1 MAGMSIEIRPF
12 ADDVYAWMD
21 AVMLPFGR
29 PSRRED
35 VEVFAPVVEL
45 DRSIAAYDGAR
56 VVGTTGAFSLR
67 ITVPGGGELPMAGV
81 TMVGVHPTHRRRGI
95 LRQMMRRQLDDV
107 RASGTEPIA
116 GLWASEA
123 GIYQRFGYGVA
134 TFAAH
139 CEVDRRRAAFRSPT
153 EPAGELRLVDVEEA
167 RSTFPMVFD
176 AVLPTRPGVFARTD
190 AWWTSE
196 FFYDPEHAR
205 RGGSPASLLLH
216 ETDGRPTG
224 YARYRISPDWD
235 EQGPKATLEVS
246 EAMAVSPEATLA
258 LWRYLLDV
266 DLTTLIRG
274 RLLPVDH
281 PLLLSV
287 AEPRRLAWGV
297 GDGMWLRIV
306 DLPRALTARSW
317 GADGELVLE
326 LADAFCDWNAGRW
339 QLTVRDGR
347 AEVGRTDRPTD
358 LALDAG
364 DLAATYLGGV
374 TVQSLAAAGRAH
386 EASAG
391 AALRADRM
399 LLAGPTPW
407 CPLIF

>member
-1 MAGMSIEIRPF
+1 
-12 ADDVYAWMD
+12 
-21 AVMLPFGR
+21 
-29 PSRRED
+29 
-35 VEVFAPVVEL
+35 
-45 DRSIAAYDGAR
+45 
-56 VVGTTGAFSLR
+56 
-67 ITVPGGGELPMAGV
+67 MAGV

-167 RSTFPMVFD
+167 RSTFPIVFD

-297 GDGMWLRIV
+297 G
-306 DLPRALTARSW
+306 
-317 GADGELVLE
+317 
-326 LADAFCDWNAGRW
+326 GRW